1 MSLPLA
7 TLKELQK
14 LSALKGK
21 GVILERQYEVIK
33 KHVTEGNSLTGE
45 NWEAFDLAWELRRSS
60 GVFSEEAA
68 ATLGVS
74 RAGRERRSNVTLVD
88 QDG

>member
-33 KHVTEGNSLTGE
+33 KQHVTEGNSLTGE
-45 NWEAFDLAWELRRSS
+45 NWEAFDLAWELRSS

>member
-21 GVILERQYEVIK
+21 GVILERQYEMIK
-33 KHVTEGNSLTGE
+33 KHVTEGNSLTCE
-45 NWEAFDLAWELRRSS
+45 NWEAFDLAWELRSS
-60 GVFSEEAA
+60 GVFSEEASA
-68 ATLGVS
+68 ALGVS
-74 RAGRERRSNVTLVD
+74 RAGRERRPNVTLVD